1 MLKRFTDCIIAII
14 GLILFLPILL
24 VVAILIKLDSEG
36 PIFFKQSR
44 VGRYNVDFKIFK
56 FRTMSV
62 DSEKKGFLTIGGR
75 DPRVTKIGYFL
86 RKSKLDELV
95 QLINVVL
102 GDMSFVGPRPEIR
115 DYVKLYTEEQ
125 MKVLNVRPGITDLA
139 SIEYIN
145 ENELLFEQDEPN
157 KFYIDVIMPKKLE
170 INLKYLEK
178 RNLLKDFIVVLKTFK
193 AIFLLVILVVLL

>member
-86 RKSKLDELV
+86 RKSKLDELA

-145 ENELLFEQDEPN
+145 ENELLLEQDEPN

-193 AIFLLVILVVLL
+193 AIA

>member
-86 RKSKLDELV
+86 RKSKLDELA

-102 GDMSFVGPRPEIR
+102 GDMSFVGPRPE
-115 DYVKLYTEEQ
+115 
-125 MKVLNVRPGITDLA
+125 VRELCEVIYRRT
-139 SIEYIN
+139 N
-145 ENELLFEQDEPN
+145 ESFECEAR
-157 KFYIDVIMPKKLE
+157 YYRCSLH
-170 INLKYLEK
+170 
-178 RNLLKDFIVVLKTFK
+178 
-193 AIFLLVILVVLL
+193 